1 MAYKRRKGRV
11 DLRRTSLATLKKHLT
26 EAQARVTSLES
37 SLAEC
42 RAKLCS
48 APWQLQEVR
57 RNLSELDAQLSQ
69 LRDMRQPKKGVI
81 GKVFG
86 LTEQSPDV
94 RSQIAALERQQ
105 LALRNQQCELERLEN
120 SVMYGKASVERAQSW
135 LAKLEEAVVQKQRKK
150 DSLIELRAA
159 AAANSL
165 ENRKVGE
172 SVRRRLSRQPWCPYC
187 GGPLRPDSHADHIYP
202 VSKGGRSVPK
212 NMVYVCSECNG
223 LKRNLTLTGFI
234 RKYGLD
240 RVAIENRLEL
250 LGKEF

>member
-1 MAYKRRKGRV
+1 MASKQRKSRG
-11 DLRRTSLATLKKHLT
+11 DLRRASLATLKKHLA
-26 EAQARVTSLES
+26 EAHARVTSLES

-42 RAKLCS
+42 RAKVRS
-48 APWQLQEVR
+48 APWQLQEIR
-57 RNLSELDAQLSQ
+57 RNLSELDTRLSQ
-69 LRDMRQPKKGVI
+69 LRDMRQPKKGML
-81 GKVFG
+81 GSLFG
-86 LTEQSPDV
+86 LTEQPPDV
-94 RSQIAALERQQ
+94 KPQIAALESQH
-105 LALRNQQCELERLEN
+105 LALRNQQWELDRLEN
-120 SVMYGKASVERAQSW
+120 SMKYWKSSVERAQSW

-159 AAANSL
+159 AATNSL

-172 SVRRRLSRQPWCPYC
+172 SVRRRLLRQPWCPYC
-187 GGPLRPDSHADHIYP
+187 GGPLGPDSHADHIYP

-240 RVAIENRLEL
+240 RAAIESRLEL